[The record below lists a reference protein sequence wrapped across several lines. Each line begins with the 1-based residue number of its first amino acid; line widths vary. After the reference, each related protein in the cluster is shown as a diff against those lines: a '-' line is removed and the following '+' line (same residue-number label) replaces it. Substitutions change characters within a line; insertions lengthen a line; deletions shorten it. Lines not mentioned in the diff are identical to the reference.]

1 MLSQSPFQNLIGQT
15 AMKFSISLDR
25 RNIRRIVIEKAE
37 KKKEELRSA
46 LSGQY
51 LFLKIGA
58 ATRHRV

>member
-1 MLSQSPFQNLIGQT
+1 MFNI
-15 AMKFSISLDR
+15 ILDR